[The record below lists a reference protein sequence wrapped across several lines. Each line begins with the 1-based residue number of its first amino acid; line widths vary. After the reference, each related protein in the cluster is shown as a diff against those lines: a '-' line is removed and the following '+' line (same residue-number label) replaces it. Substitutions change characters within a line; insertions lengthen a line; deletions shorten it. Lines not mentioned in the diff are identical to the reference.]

1 MRCSNGAGGNDMAGI
16 DRLILTL
23 VGRRNAGK
31 SSLINALTGQE
42 IAIVSDTPGT
52 TTDPVAKTYELLPI
66 GPVTFYDTAGIDDV
80 GELGEKRVKATR
92 RALWRADI
100 VLMVLDERGLGPLL
114 TDLLD
119 ELASHETPVIAVCN
133 KSDAGAPPEDDIRL
147 LRSRGI
153 PVFSV
158 SSRTGE
164 GVREL
169 KDRMAQLVP
178 ADLTAEKVLVGD
190 LIAPGSVVLLVTPI
204 DLAAPAGRLIL
215 PQVQTIREILDH
227 DAVAMIVKERELEE
241 ALNRLK
247 DKPALVVADSQAIL
261 KVVGDVPRD
270 VPLTT
275 FSTVF
280 ARLKGDLSL
289 LTDGADAIDKLKDGD
304 RVLIAEACSH
314 HVQADDIGRVK
325 IPRWLR
331 QYTGKELE
339 VEVYAGHDFPDDLER
354 FQLVIHCGACMS
366 NRAEMMRRIR
376 ECKRCGVPITN
387 YGVAIS
393 KLHGVLDRVIE
404 PFGGR

>member
-1 MRCSNGAGGNDMAGI
+1 MAGI

-23 VGRRNAGK
+23 VGKRNAGK

-42 IAIVSDTPGT
+42 IAIVSDQPGT
-52 TTDPVAKTYELLPI
+52 TTDPVTKSYELLPI

-100 VLMVLDERGLGPLL
+100 VLMILDERGLGDELVA
-114 TDLLD
+114 LLD
-119 ELASHETPVIAVCN
+119 ELAGHAVPVIAVAN
-133 KSDAGAPPEDDIRL
+133 KADVAPLPTADIEI

-153 PVFSV
+153 PLFSV

-169 KDRMAQLVP
+169 KDRMAMLVP

-190 LIAPGSVVLLVTPI
+190 LIGPGQVVLLVTPI

-227 DAVAMIVKERELEE
+227 DAIAMIVKERELEE

-247 DKPALVVADSQAIL
+247 DKPALVVTDSQAIL

-289 LTDGADAIDKLKDGD
+289 LTDGAEAVDKLQDGD

-331 QYTGKELE
+331 QYTGKDLE
-339 VEVYAGHDFPDDLER
+339 VEVYAGHDFPEDLER
-354 FQLVIHCGACMS
+354 YNLVIHCGACMT

-376 ECKRCGVPITN
+376 ECHRRGVPITN
-387 YGVAIS
+387 YGVVIS
-393 KLHGVLDRVIE
+393 KLHGVLDRVVE
-404 PFGGR
+404 PFGDRESRP